1 MQPTHFSRRILLP
14 ANNRFIALTL
24 AVALIFNMLPIGRL
38 PGIPDWVALVLVFW
52 CIHQPMKIG
61 MGIAFFLGLLMDVVD
76 GSVMGQHPMAY
87 VLMAF
92 VAGELSKR
100 ILWFQLSMQMLHIA
114 VLLLGMQGVM
124 LMVRL
129 AGGGDF
135 PGMLWFLSS
144 LTAVAL
150 WHPLTYLL
158 LLPQYQPVERDDTRP
173 I

>member
-1 MQPTHFSRRILLP
+1 MQPTHFSRQILLP
-14 ANNRFIALTL
+14 ANHRFIALTL
-24 AVALIFNMLPIGRL
+24 VVALLFNMLPMGRMV
-38 PGIPDWVALVLVFW
+38 GIPDWVALVLVFW

-61 MGIAFFLGLLMDVVD
+61 MGVAFFLGLFMDVVD

-92 VAGELSKR
+92 AAGEFSKR
-100 ILWFQLSMQMLHIA
+100 ILWFRLSMQMLHVV

-124 LMVRL
+124 LMVRMM
-129 AGGGDF
+129 GGGDF
-135 PGMLWFLSS
+135 PGVLWFLGS

-150 WHPLTYLL
+150 WYPLTYLL